1 MRILLCLIICVA
13 VLLVGDM
20 LFFKSRYSNQ
30 VWRDMQYE
38 GRKFEYEIRRLI
50 KFLTPLRY
58 NDDSDGGRIAA

>member
-1 MRILLCLIICVA
+1 MRILLYLIICVA
-13 VLLVGDM
+13 ALLVGDM

-50 KFLTPLRY
+50 RF
-58 NDDSDGGRIAA
+58 